1 MNEELLKKAKNVW
14 SVEEL
19 LALAK
24 KENTALTEEQAE
36 EYFAKLQQAMGKLS
50 DTELNAVSGGG
61 CGGSSPSAPQSVTVR
76 GRALD
81 WNCPKCHK
89 DCWDLVQFGTTVTQK
104 LWYCCVCAETLGY
117 ENAPQVN
124 QPGREWE
131 FPTVYVTIE

>member
-1 MNEELLKKAKNVW
+1 MNKELLKKAKNVQ
-14 SVEEL
+14 SAEDL

-24 KENTALTEEQAE
+24 EENIALTGEQAG
-36 EYFAKLQQAMGKLS
+36 EYFAKLQPPESKLS
-50 DTELNAVSGGG
+50 DAELDAVCGGG
-61 CGGSSPSAPQSVTVR
+61 CSGSSPSAPTGVTVR

-131 FPTVYVTIE
+131 FPTVYVTIG